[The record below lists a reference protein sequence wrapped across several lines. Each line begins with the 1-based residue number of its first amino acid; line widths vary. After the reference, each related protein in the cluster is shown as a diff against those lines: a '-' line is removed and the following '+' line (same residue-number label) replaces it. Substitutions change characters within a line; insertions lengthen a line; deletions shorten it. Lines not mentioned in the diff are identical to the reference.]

1 MKNIKEEILHQLEK
15 PMNDITARIIESE
28 KKEYLKKIGKE
39 LNVTPWME
47 KMIRLSLVIDL
58 MKALQNYVLPTD
70 ELEQMNW
77 YEGPKGIEIHASINR
92 NGEKHYFLTEAIT
105 AGGYNIQRLHY
116 RYLTKTKMPRVMSDL
131 ASEYVAEQKRLN
143 KVEKLEKEIENY
155 QTQITKYQQRIDE
168 LAPMSKEELIVE
180 LGNHKMLGWRVKKD
194 YNWENID
201 QTYYKG
207 TKEEWEAEQQKLVEE
222 GVVEMLNWDVNR
234 PKRYI
239 KDFQKKIVK
248 LEAKIETLK

>member
-15 PMNDITARIIESE
+15 PINDITARIIESE

-70 ELEQMNW
+70 ELEEMDW
-77 YEGPKGIEIHASINR
+77 CEGPKGLEIHSSINR

-116 RYLTKTKMPRVMSDL
+116 RYLTKTKMPRVASDL
-131 ASEYVAEQKRLN
+131 ASEYVAEQKRM
-143 KVEKLEKEIENY
+143 KAIERLEKELDYLNKQYKEKETLVNTY
-155 QTQITKYQQRIDE
+155 SAMNR
-168 LAPMSKEELIVE
+168 EELIE
-180 LGNHKMLGWRVKKD
+180 AMKKSMYSWR
-194 YNWENID
+194 Y
-201 QTYYKG
+201 
-207 TKEEWEAEQQKLVEE
+207 EAWKRDGDNDVLEE
-222 GVVEMLNWDVNR
+222 GIKSLKQWNIEW
-234 PKRYI
+234 PKRYMKNI
-239 KDFQKKIVK
+239 LKKIAK
-248 LEAKIETLK
+248 LNIKIETLK